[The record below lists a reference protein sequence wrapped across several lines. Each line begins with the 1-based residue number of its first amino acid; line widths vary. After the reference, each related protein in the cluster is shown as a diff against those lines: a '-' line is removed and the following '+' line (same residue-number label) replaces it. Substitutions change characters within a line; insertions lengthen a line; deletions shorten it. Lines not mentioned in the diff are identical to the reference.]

1 MAESRDYFAQV
12 AGEWDRLRS
21 GYFTEAM
28 RDAVIRKAN
37 LPRDAAVADVGTGTG
52 FVLQGLVG
60 KTGSLVGFDE
70 SPEMLDVARPRF
82 AGRSEVSFQQSD
94 GLSLP
99 AESNSFDAVF
109 ANMYL
114 HHAPEPAAAISE
126 MVRILKPGGKLI
138 ITDLDAHDQ
147 VWMREEMA
155 DRWLGFERE
164 DVRQWYEAA
173 GLEQID
179 IDCAEGTCD
188 CSGPEGDAVTLS
200 IFVAIG
206 RKPYQKKRGSL

>member
-1 MAESRDYFAQV
+1 MAESRKYFAEV
-12 AGEWDRLRS
+12 ANEWDQLRS

-28 RDAVIRKAN
+28 RDTAIEKASLSPN
-37 LPRDAAVADVGTGTG
+37 ALVADVGTGTG

-60 KTGSLVGFDE
+60 KANSLVGFDE
-70 SPEMLDVARPRF
+70 SPEMLAIARERF
-82 AGRSEVSFQQSD
+82 KNRPGVRFEQSNGRT
-94 GLSLP
+94 LP
-99 AESNSFDAVF
+99 AEDSTFDGVF

-147 VWMREEMA
+147 AWMREEMA

-164 DVRQWYEAA
+164 DVRQWYESA

-179 IDCAEGTCD
+179 IECAEGTCD
-188 CSGPEGDAVTLS
+188 CSAPDGNAIALS
-200 IFVAIG
+200 IFVAIAQ
-206 RKPYQKKRGSL
+206 KP